1 MFFEMIYKNQMKM
14 NLSLRTLL
22 FYCTVFGVQ
31 IKKGGKVEKFYKR
44 VPKKQRFLILSE
56 HFNGG
61 LSVSELSRKHQIQP
75 ATIYKWREKMKKEE
89 DKPSF
94 DSKQLMEEI
103 KHLKQENSLLKET
116 VAQQALDITTLKQ
129 FNEFVKKKQK
139 EERLNMQKSSL
150 KGKGSK

>member
-1 MFFEMIYKNQMKM
+1 M
-14 NLSLRTLL
+14 
-22 FYCTVFGVQ
+22 
-31 IKKGGKVEKFYKR
+31 EKFYKR

>member
-1 MFFEMIYKNQMKM
+1 M
-14 NLSLRTLL
+14 
-22 FYCTVFGVQ
+22 
-31 IKKGGKVEKFYKR
+31 
-44 VPKKQRFLILSE
+44 ILSE

-89 DKPSF
+89 DKLSF
-94 DSKQLMEEI
+94 DPKQLMEEI

-139 EERLNMQKSSL
+139 EERLSMRKSSL
-150 KGKGSK
+150 NGKGSK